1 MASTREIIGSISAGT
16 LSTLIGHPLDTIKVH
31 QQNQSNE
38 SRLNGLQTAK
48 RIFVRG
54 SNNPAVF
61 FNGISPP
68 LLNQILMN
76 TVMFSVFFQ
85 VKSWSFWNDYSDS
98 STAGG
103 CIGAF
108 GAGLISGFAT
118 ACLSTPTDWIKIQA
132 QLQETQVSNIS
143 GNKAKSGSV
152 GIVRDLLRENK
163 NHLGK
168 ATRILYR
175 GHAANLGREGIFT
188 MVYLGL
194 YDRIMNVLNEGQ
206 SKPGL
211 EYVVAVSA
219 FTGALAWVSS
229 YPFDTVKSVIQAKSS
244 RGVATSYSSTVR
256 HVWLQGGVSSFYRGC
271 RTSTVRAILVTSI
284 RMLAYEWTLR
294 FF

>member
-1 MASTREIIGSISAGT
+1 M
-16 LSTLIGHPLDTIKVH
+16 
-31 QQNQSNE
+31 
-38 SRLNGLQTAK
+38 
-48 RIFVRG
+48 
-54 SNNPAVF
+54 
-61 FNGISPP
+61 
-68 LLNQILMN
+68 
-76 TVMFSVFFQ
+76 
-85 VKSWSFWNDYSDS
+85 
-98 STAGG
+98 
-103 CIGAF
+103 
-108 GAGLISGFAT
+108 AGLISGFAT

>member
-48 RIFVRG
+48 RLFLRG
-54 SNNPAVF
+54 NNNPAVF

-98 STAGG
+98 STVGG

-108 GAGLISGFAT
+108 GAGLLSGFAT

-256 HVWLQGGVSSFYRGC
+256 HIWLQGGISSFYRGC